1 MRINQITEAKYAKPV
16 QAFHGTSS
24 TFLKSILKNGMIPNP
39 KKKKWD
45 TDKQATSYRHSRV
58 SLSGSY
64 WTTNPYTMIS
74 SANNTKD
81 KFGGNPLY
89 IIANIQ
95 LGSAKADEDNI
106 VPALEREYIYA
117 LKQFTNPEY
126 TNYLLNLFIEYPDSY
141 QKAKEIFIKEYHNY
155 LTKNPNKPIP
165 EKLLARAFDANTFR
179 KFAYEYN
186 LIKYDLE
193 LYQKYNKIKELPT
206 KSEAE
211 QYLNKI
217 KEQITSYYT
226 ETVNDTFNQTFR
238 VTTPI
243 TYRGNNRITHIIE
256 NLSKPDFSQK
266 ILKIHYG
273 NENTIPKEFIQHFGE
288 NLKITA

>member
-16 QAFHGTSS
+16 QAFHGTTSK
-24 TFLKSILKNGMIPNP
+24 FLQPILKQGLIPNP

-45 TDKQATSYRHSRV
+45 TDKQATSYRHSRI
-58 SLSGSY
+58 SLTGSY
-64 WTTNPYTMIS
+64 WTTNLYTMIS

-95 LGSAKADEDNI
+95 LGSTKADEDKI
-106 VPALEREYIYA
+106 IGSFERIYNQS
-117 LKQFTNPEY
+117 LLQFTNPEF
-126 TNYLLNLFIEYPDSY
+126 THLIAEL
-141 QKAKEIFIKEYHNY
+141 
-155 LTKNPNKPIP
+155 LTKNKKAYNKAKQLFIKNFHNDSTKNTNKPIP
-165 EKLLARAFDANTFR
+165 TKMLSNAFNANTIR
-179 KFAYEYN
+179 KFAYDIN
-186 LIKYDLE
+186 LVKFVE
-193 LYQKYNKIKELPT
+193 NLPNIPT
-206 KSEAE
+206 PEQAE
-211 QYLNKI
+211 QYLNTV

-226 ETVNDTFNQTFR
+226 ESVNYTFNQTFR

-243 TYRGNNRITHIIE
+243 TYRGNNRITHVIE

-273 NENTIPKEFIQHFGE
+273 NENTIPPEFIQHFGE
-288 NLKITA
+288 NLEITA